1 MKTPKILVLLFLNLF
16 ILSIQTVF
24 ASSAS
29 IYYSDGPWS
38 GRIIDAGTKGP
49 IEEAVVVAVWYKVYS
64 TPTGDS
70 SYFFDA
76 AEALSD
82 KDGRFF
88 IPQFKALNLLPVIR
102 RIEGPNFTVYKPGYA
117 VFPGFGTQHFDKYFP
132 NSILKVGN
140 SRRAEFFKKGVVIE
154 LPKVKNWIERIENH
168 ELSLFYGFKD
178 APDSKIQ
185 HFRRIIK
192 GEEIYLEKIKLRH
205 GYDREKLNIPI
216 NDSLR

>member
-1 MKTPKILVLLFLNLF
+1 MKTPKILLLLFMNLF
-16 ILSIQTVF
+16 ILSLQTAF

-38 GRIIDAGTKGP
+38 GRIIDAETKGP
-49 IEEAVVVAVWYKVYS
+49 IEGVVVVAVLYKVYS
-64 TPTGDS
+64 TPAGDS

-76 AEALSD
+76 SEALSD
-82 KDGRFF
+82 KDGRFL

-102 RIEGPNFTVYKPGYA
+102 RIQGPNFIVYKPGYA
-117 VFPGFGTQHFDKYFP
+117 VFPGFGAQHFDKYFP
-132 NSILKVGN
+132 TSPLKVGN
-140 SRRAEFFKKGVVIE
+140 SRRAELFKKGVVIE
-154 LPKVKNWIERIENH
+154 LPKVKNWIERVENH

-185 HFRRIIK
+185 NFRRIIK
-192 GEEIYLEKIKLRH
+192 EEENYLGKIKLKH